1 MLQKLSN
8 HIADCLARAAE
19 ARSRA
24 QETGDPRTKAEQLAL
39 EQSWN
44 SLARGYEFAE
54 SLDRFLYGGAGAADG
69 WQPVSSAPFGCDLE
83 LAVIDRGGT
92 HALVFPCRRDGD
104 GWRDARTRR
113 PIDVAPSH
121 WREWL
126 ALSPGLEP
134 GAGERTREE
143 RGGDAGLVIFADE
156 CADLRIERGDNGA
169 FELVLR
175 TFGEESTAY
184 DLDRETMATIGRR
197 LLSLAA
203 RN

>member
-8 HIADCLARAAE
+8 RIAECLARAAE

-24 QETGDPRTKAEQLAL
+24 EETGDPRTKAEQLAL

-44 SLARGYEFAE
+44 SLARGYAFAE

-69 WQPVSSAPFGCDLE
+69 WQPASSAPFGCDLE

-104 GWRDARTRR
+104 GWRDAKTRR
-113 PIDVAPSH
+113 LIDVVPSH

-126 ALSPGLEP
+126 ALSPGAAA
-134 GAGERTREE
+134 GANEQAQDEGRGDGSLVMFANER
-143 RGGDAGLVIFADE
+143 
-156 CADLRIERGDNGA
+156 ADLRIERGDNGM
-169 FELVLR
+169 FEFVLR
-175 TFGEESTAY
+175 AYGEEITAY
-184 DLDRETMATIGRR
+184 DLDRDAVETIGRR
-197 LLSLAA
+197 LLSLAE
-203 RN
+203 RC